1 MPCAVVYSSVA
12 GKSNKNSSRATPD
25 DQNVALQNRVKG
37 EVQRGADTPDFFS
50 TLPTKDLQDILRST
64 QTLPIEHLLNTG
76 AVRLDVANQR
86 IFRDIYWK
94 GSFAA
99 DSLLGWEE
107 RARTELLHPEV
118 FEHGKIF
125 AGGSFWKR
133 FDKVEHG
140 VATGQVVNYEIAAL
154 PGDPEVRTVPYP
166 DSKRGYLAKDQA
178 ILLLHYRNDPYRQV
192 YDAIKIV
199 DENNAVGVMHIG
211 EFPDGK
217 EFATF
222 VLARH
227 NYPFELATD
236 EDRKLIASARPKV
249 RRSAPAK

>member
-1 MPCAVVYSSVA
+1 VA
-12 GKSNKNSSRATPD
+12 GKTNKLSSRATPD
-25 DQNVALQNRVKG
+25 ELSVTLDRRVRK
-37 EVQRGADTPDFFS
+37 EVERGADTPDFFS
-50 TLPTKDLQDILRST
+50 TLPTKELQAILRST

-76 AVRLDVANQR
+76 AVRVDVANQR
-86 IFRDIYWK
+86 VFRDIYWK

-133 FDKVEHG
+133 FDRVENG

-154 PGDPEVRTVPYP
+154 PGDPEVRTTPYP
-166 DSKRGYLAKDQA
+166 DSKRAYVANDQA
-178 ILLLHYRNDPYRQV
+178 ILLLRYRNDPYRQV
-192 YDAIKIV
+192 YDTIKIV

-211 EFPDGK
+211 DFPDGR

-236 EDRKLIASARPKV
+236 EDRKLIAAGSPKA
-249 RRSAPAK
+249 RRSPQAK